1 MKWVLG
7 IVAAIVVLAIAALL
21 AVPYIVD
28 TPRIQAYI
36 QSNASQTLGRPVKFT
51 SVSVRVLPLPAVEL
65 HELEVAEDPKFG
77 TTPFLKL
84 KTGRIRLRL
93 LPLLTGRVE
102 LGDIV
107 LDKPVVTVVQ
117 AADGRLNI
125 STLGTGAG
133 PKPGGESGK
142 SPGEPGRPSGSS
154 NAGGAGVAIS
164 RVSLDG
170 GVVTYVAHGK
180 GEALTQYRLE
190 DLDVTV
196 TGGATQLAFKGDTKV
211 QPGGLT
217 LKLSDGIIGLQP
229 GHPLTDASLRGK
241 VAVEGKDI
249 KDLAA
254 AAAGPSPQIGGGLK
268 GTLALGGT
276 VGAPT
281 ASGEVQMSPLTATQ
295 TQPSCPEPKR
305 RTLTVPSLKLNV
317 AWQEQRLTAR
327 PLTASL
333 ADGTIATQLTVTLGR
348 GVHVQLADLGIKT
361 LPLEKVLVD
370 YLCQGYAITGPLDL
384 TGGIAFDAGDMLN
397 TLNGPGQLKVGRG
410 KVVGSQAL
418 ALIGSVVRVGGAIS
432 ALLSADLPTRMF
444 DSPLDFDSITG
455 TYQITNGTATTKDLL
470 YTSRAMKV
478 LIAGDYG
485 IANGRMN
492 IDMTINHGRGEI
504 KAKVTGTTS
513 SPSVRVAP
521 GTLLK
526 DLDTGKG
533 GKGLQDL
540 LKRFGK

>member
-1 MKWVLG
+1 MKWILG

-21 AVPYIVD
+21 AVPYVVD

-36 QSNASQTLGRPVKFT
+36 ASNATQTLGRPVKFA

-65 HELEVAEDPKFG
+65 HDLEVAEDPKFG

-93 LPLLTGRVE
+93 FPLLTGRVE

-107 LDKPVVTVVQ
+107 LDKPVVTVLQ

-125 STLGTGAG
+125 STLGTGTG
-133 PKPGGESGK
+133 PKPAE
-142 SPGEPGRPSGSS
+142 PGRPPAEPGRPSGSPG
-154 NAGGAGVAIS
+154 AAGAGVAIS
-164 RVSLDG
+164 RVTLDG
-170 GVVTYVAHGK
+170 GIVTYVAHGK
-180 GEALTQYRLE
+180 GDALTQYRLE
-190 DLDVTV
+190 NLDVTV
-196 TGGATQLAFKGDTKV
+196 TGGATQLGFKGDAKV
-211 QPGGLT
+211 QPGGLA
-217 LKLSDGIIGLQP
+217 LKISDGTVGLQP
-229 GHPLTDASLRGK
+229 GRPLTDAALRGK

-254 AAAGPSPQIGGGLK
+254 AAAGPSPEYGGSLK
-268 GTLALGGT
+268 GTLTLGGT

-281 ASGEVQMSPLTATQ
+281 AAGEVQMSPLTVTQ
-295 TQPSCPEPKR
+295 PQPSCPEPKR
-305 RTLTVPSLKLNV
+305 RTLAVPSLKLNV
-317 AWQEQRLTAR
+317 GWQEQRLTAR
-327 PLTASL
+327 PLVASL
-333 ADGTIATQLTVTLGR
+333 ADGTITTQLTVTLGR
-348 GVHVQLADLGIKT
+348 GVHVRLADLGIKT

-384 TGGIAFDAGDMLN
+384 TGGLAFDAGNMLG
-397 TLNGPGQLKVGRG
+397 TLTGPGQMKVGRG

-470 YTSRAMKV
+470 YSSRAMKV

-485 IANGRMN
+485 IASGRMN
-492 IDMTINHGRGEI
+492 LDMTINHGRGEI

-526 DLDTGKG
+526 DLESGKS